1 VPDKFTEQITNSEKN
16 TKIQE
21 SDWVK
26 TDNNK
31 RFIIILKTK
40 NNYDNNLFSTPVRDK
55 VR

>member
-1 VPDKFTEQITNSEKN
+1 MPDKFTEQITDSEN